1 MCLALGYIFLSQGAS
16 GDELPDALPAGWAQV
31 KSRTH
36 EGEFSYMNVYTKEHI
51 QPVEVLRNT

>member
-1 MCLALGYIFLSQGAS
+1 MCLALGYIFLSQGATA
-16 GDELPDALPAGWAQV
+16 DELPAGWSRV

-51 QPVEVLRNT
+51 QPVEVLRNTA